1 LNNNWKINTSKSIE
15 IRLILQA
22 LKAFERFLCIIY
34 LMGNIVDKISD
45 HKTELVLFGGIV
57 ASFYHLNKERR
68 EKEELRA
75 LLKSAL

>member
-1 LNNNWKINTSKSIE
+1 
-15 IRLILQA
+15 
-22 LKAFERFLCIIY
+22 
-34 LMGNIVDKISD
+34 MGNIVDKISD

-68 EKEELRA
+68 EKDELRA